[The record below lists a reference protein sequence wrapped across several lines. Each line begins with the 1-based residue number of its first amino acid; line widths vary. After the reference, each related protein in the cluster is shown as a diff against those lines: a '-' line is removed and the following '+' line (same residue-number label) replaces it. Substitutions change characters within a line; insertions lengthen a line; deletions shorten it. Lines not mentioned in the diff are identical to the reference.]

1 MTLTRIFTFA
11 IPDAAAQDVA
21 VSTFNGFKDAC
32 KKNGASYIIA
42 THATKVKVLKD
53 TTGGAAW
60 TVYAS
65 ITFAS
70 EDDANYFA
78 HEDPVNQEVKAKNK
92 DMSAGFCVV
101 QGSFTTF

>member
-11 IPDAAAQDVA
+11 IADEAAQDFA
-21 VSTFNGFKDAC
+21 VSTFNGFKDTC
-32 KKNGASYIIA
+32 KKDGAPYIVA
-42 THATKVKVLKD
+42 THAAKVKVLKD
-53 TTGGAAW
+53 TSGGAAW

-65 ITFAS
+65 ITFQN

-92 DMSAGFCVV
+92 DSTASFCVI
-101 QGSFTTF
+101 QGSFS

>member
-11 IPDAAAQDVA
+11 IADETAQDFA
-21 VSTFNGFKDAC
+21 VTTFKGLKEAC
-32 KKNGASYIIA
+32 KKDGAPYIVAI
-42 THATKVKVLKD
+42 HAAKVKVLKD

-65 ITFAS
+65 ITFDN

-78 HEDPVNQEVKAKNK
+78 HQDPVNQEIKTKNK
-92 DMSAGFCVV
+92 DMSAGFCVI
-101 QGSFTTF
+101 QGTFS

>member
-11 IPDAAAQDVA
+11 IADESAQDYA
-21 VSTFNGFKDAC
+21 VSTFNGFKDSC
-32 KKNGASYIIA
+32 KKDGATYIIA
-42 THATKVKVLKD
+42 IHAAKVKVLKD
-53 TTGGAAW
+53 TSGGAAW

-65 ITFAS
+65 LTFKS

-92 DMSAGFCVV
+92 DLSASFAVL
-101 QGSFTTF
+101 QGSFT

>member
-11 IPDAAAQDVA
+11 IPEASAQDFA
-21 VSTFNGFKDAC
+21 VSTFSGFKDSC
-32 KKNGASYIIA
+32 KKDGAPYIVA
-42 THATKVKVLKD
+42 VHAAKVKVLKD
-53 TTGGAAW
+53 TTGSTAW

-65 ITFAS
+65 ITFNS

-92 DMSAGFCVV
+92 DMSAGLCVL
-101 QGSFTTF
+101 QGSFS